1 MTRQSLSP
9 SSPYPPPSSNSY
21 SSSMGETTQYQ
32 EDETTAL
39 LSIPNSSI
47 SETATASINN
57 NEHNCMDGEGIS
69 SYGTIGSNSI
79 GSNSIGGSS
88 DINTTNNVNDRNLS
102 EAGGLDFV
110 DIEEGNSERQHQQ
123 QHHEGTNTAVNNN
136 DGEQSSEE
144 EEPRDGVIGNLTRR
158 LRCLFSTI
166 TWPIVPLG
174 TIVSVALLWVL
185 YAASSLDL
193 RKSCSH
199 PMHSYALISLILVSY
214 IPNHSHVRSQ
224 LFHYLRERDGPIR
237 PAR

>member
-1 MTRQSLSP
+1 MQSTLLHLLSSSILLSP
-9 SSPYPPPSSNSY
+9 SAFST
-21 SSSMGETTQYQ
+21 E
-32 EDETTAL
+32 L
-39 LSIPNSSI
+39 LDNARLFLKARRL
-47 SETATASINN
+47 T
-57 NEHNCMDGEGIS
+57 
-69 SYGTIGSNSI
+69 
-79 GSNSIGGSS
+79 
-88 DINTTNNVNDRNLS
+88 NTT
-102 EAGGLDFV
+102 
-110 DIEEGNSERQHQQ
+110 
-123 QHHEGTNTAVNNN
+123 TNNN

-224 LFHYLRERDGPIR
+224 LFHYSRERDGPIR